1 MHLLTRLPGFSSSM
15 PDCPQCRRPLPCP
28 VDQLSQ
34 DIAAGVLHPRDRDKR
49 MAKILKV
56 QADFQE
62 KLAASERMATISRET
77 SVMLPA
83 VGRTTS
89 HMRLPVSGMAGS
101 GIPSAAGTP
110 GMVSR
115 CSSFRSAGP
124 RCTRGADSA
133 VAGATVGNPDFSC
146 SRAGQMTCGSNAG
159 PSFSLQPTPRSPTP
173 LSMRASSEA
182 GGPGGSKERAADI
195 NASTPAVHHQV
206 LQHRLPPT
214 LISSS
219 SLQQRLQ
226 RMRVGASARTLG
238 TGPGLDSGDLP
249 LHMFPPSPSPC
260 NSASSSCVLRTEV
273 SGSAGG
279 ALGSVLEGHAS
290 APVAGSPSAAA
301 HQPTGNAGPEAAA
314 EGRSGGSSSSLSAR
328 RTGVPALLTQQMSG
342 ELSAQQQSPD
352 HSAPVDDQPT
362 PAAEAAALPPRYS
375 RQHHPQQQQQQH
387 SPPVSPR
394 PAADPAAAV
403 SRRNSDSTAT
413 PPLEGRRD
421 SFDSAT
427 SQQSYAARRP
437 VVQFNRPYPPDS
449 PRASAVAGSSALSPR
464 NMLSLTSQGS
474 GSRAVNG
481 VITHGASGRTLKPA
495 AMFGQR
501 AESAGSLPRLPPAI
515 PSSAGGSST
524 SSMAPTGLQTLSLG
538 SSGGGAPAGSS
549 GGGADLH
556 PMPPPAMP
564 GRAKSGR
571 SATHFERQQFSGH
584 LQRSSPDH
592 LAVIIPPCP
601 QVPPSRSGTPA
612 ASAGGMSA
620 AQLMPHTSGCST
632 TLPPQPWGLPP
643 DAALL
648 NTSFGSSPLG
658 VLGPWGSGS
667 KGFRAATTG
676 GIGCQVAPQQQHS
689 HRWSAGGI
697 AEQRPHLAHGGPA
710 AGYGAS
716 RVTSPLLSE
725 PELIPAVTA
734 GLEAGQLGKS
744 PSQTRPG
751 SATEAAAAAYKAAEV
766 AGIGP
771 EVEASDF
778 YYDRLL
784 CDQHGFLPVPPHVQ
798 GWARVRWA
806 YRTKELLDLP
816 KRESYDIVSATFS
829 RLFPDDFD
837 RAIPV
842 INHKQVDK
850 LLLQWEAAVAALERA
865 EFKKRRTGR
874 EPLRLTGPCG
884 TMFGCCAESIGC
896 SCCSCTVGC
905 FDEAGSNC
913 CLPEGRAVKI
923 IPELQVSGRGGAGYV
938 LQHFQR
944 GVDWRCCKRVQHE
957 MAAVPQRCYHHGLLN
972 GTGTDAGCD
981 RALPRS

>member
-1 MHLLTRLPGFSSSM
+1 MCTHPHACLVAHHARLPPM
-15 PDCPQCRRPLPCP
+15 PPPPFP
-28 VDQLSQ
+28 VNQLSQ

-49 MAKILKV
+49 MAKILRV

-77 SVMLPA
+77 AVVLPA

-89 HMRLPVSGMAGS
+89 HMRLPLSGVAGS

-133 VAGATVGNPDFSC
+133 VAGAAVGNPDF

-182 GGPGGSKERAADI
+182 GGPGGKERAADT
-195 NASTPAVHHQV
+195 NASAPPVHHQV

-238 TGPGLDSGDLP
+238 TGPGLDFGDLP
-249 LHMFPPSPSPC
+249 LHMF

-279 ALGSVLEGHAS
+279 AQLGSVLEGHAS

-301 HQPTGNAGPEAAA
+301 HQSTGNAGPEAAA
-314 EGRSGGSSSSLSAR
+314 EGRPGGSSSSLGGR
-328 RTGVPALLTQQMSG
+328 RTGVPAMLAQQMSG
-342 ELSAQQQSPD
+342 ELSSQQQSPD
-352 HSAPVDDQPT
+352 NSAPVDDQPT

-375 RQHHPQQQQQQH
+375 RQHQPQQHQQQR

-427 SQQSYAARRP
+427 SQQSYAAWRP

-449 PRASAVAGSSALSPR
+449 PRASAVAGSIALSPR

-481 VITHGASGRTLKPA
+481 VITHGASGRTLKAA
-495 AMFGQR
+495 AMLGQR

-524 SSMAPTGLQTLSLG
+524 SSMAPAGLQTLSLG

-549 GGGADLH
+549 GGGAYLH
-556 PMPPPAMP
+556 PVPPPAMP

-571 SATHFERQQFSGH
+571 SATHFERQQLSGH

-601 QVPPSRSGTPA
+601 QVPPTRSGTPA
-612 ASAGGMSA
+612 AAAGGMSA
-620 AQLMPHTSGCST
+620 APLMPHASVCSAG
-632 TLPPQPWGLPP
+632 LPPQPWGLPP

-648 NTSFGSSPLG
+648 NTSFGSSPLN

-676 GIGCQVAPQQQHS
+676 GIGCQGAPQQQHS

-734 GLEAGQLGKS
+734 GPEAGPLGKS

-751 SATEAAAAAYKAAEV
+751 SATEAAVAGYKAAEA

-784 CDQHGFLPVPPHVQ
+784 CDQHGFLPVPPHVR

-884 TMFGCCAESIGC
+884 AMFGCCAESIGC

-905 FDEAGSNC
+905 FYEAGSSC

-923 IPELQVSGRGGAGYV
+923 IPELQVSGRGGASLCAASLSAWCLLAQ
-938 LQHFQR
+938 LQMGAGMQ
-944 GVDWRCCKRVQHE
+944 WRAQMLVPKR
-957 MAAVPQRCYHHGLLN
+957 CGHHGLLSSHAE
-972 GTGTDAGCD
+972 TGAGGNWTL
-981 RALPRS
+981 A